1 MTFFNSISSERKNQ
15 ILSGRISSL
24 KEELWITLIDAEL
37 TPENLNMDN
46 FDPNTAISDA
56 YAHLRSH
63 VASII
68 DQISKAEEI
77 KSGLSA

>member
-15 ILSGRISSL
+15 ILSGRIASL

-37 TPENLNMDN
+37 TPENVNMDS

>member
-1 MTFFNSISSERKNQ
+1 MTFFNSISNERKNQ

-46 FDPNTAISDA
+46 FDPNTAISEA
-56 YAHLRSH
+56 YAHVRSR
-63 VASII
+63 VTSVMNE
-68 DQISKAEEI
+68 ISKAEEI